1 MKDEN
6 KAATATG
13 GAIGLSAFA
22 SFVGLCCIGPWAV
35 TLFGISGAIGMARW
49 QPYRPYILA
58 TALIMIAWAFWR
70 VYKPKPLESC
80 ESDVCQKGPSI
91 WLKSSLWISLFLV
104 VLAFFADE
112 LQWLLVDPTPTGLK
126 Q

>member
-1 MKDEN
+1 MKED
-6 KAATATG
+6 KKVVTATG
-13 GAIGLSAFA
+13 SAIGLSAFA

-58 TALIMIAWAFWR
+58 IALVMIAWAFWR
-70 VYKPKPLESC
+70 VYKPKPPENC
-80 ESDVCQKGPSI
+80 ASDVCKKGPSI
-91 WLKSSLWISLFLV
+91 WLKSSLWISLVLV
-104 VLAFFADE
+104 ILAFFADE